1 MTATLDGGRTAAVTL
16 RLVVGAALLVVGL
29 VLGGLGVSAHGKPWG
44 YRGHAAALIEATHN
58 VELVPSSAR
67 AERERLDDALLPRSR
82 GTFLDAG
89 DSVRTGVHS
98 EARLALPGALLVV
111 GDRTRATLTERGA
124 RLAQGALEVTVSRGA
139 APFVL
144 ETESPAAEVR
154 LRAAE
159 VEGVF
164 RVFADGKSEARVL
177 VRAGSAEPA
186 SGAAAPTVTAGKVL
200 ALGAD
205 KVLRTEDPPTSLTV
219 VPTCVAGRVTVVA
232 PPATQLFVDG
242 EVLWPEAEKVSVAT
256 VPAHP
261 QRSHVFGRDVAG
273 NVAPVVEVAC
283 VAQLIL
289 DPVKPRAPGAPAP
302 KGK

>member
-1 MTATLDGGRTAAVTL
+1 MTATLDGGRKAAVTL
-16 RLVVGAALLVVGL
+16 RLAVGAALLVVGL

-44 YRGHAAALIEATHN
+44 FRGHAAALIEATHN
-58 VELVPSSAR
+58 VELVPSPER

-89 DSVRTGVHS
+89 DGVRVGVHS

-111 GDRTRATLTERGA
+111 GDSSRATLTEHGA
-124 RLAQGALEVTVSRGA
+124 RLGQGTLEVTVSRGA

-144 ETESPAAEVR
+144 QTENPSAELR

-159 VEGVF
+159 ADGVF
-164 RVFADGKSEARVL
+164 RVFADGKSEARIL
-177 VRAGSAEPA
+177 VRAGSAEGA
-186 SGAAAPTVTAGKVL
+186 SGAAAQTVTAGKVL

-205 KVLRTEDPPTSLTV
+205 KVMRTEDPPTSLTV
-219 VPTCVAGRVTVVA
+219 VPSCVAERVTVVT
-232 PPATQLFVDG
+232 PPATQLFIDG
-242 EVLWPEAEKVSVAT
+242 VVYWPEAEKVSAAT

-273 NVAPVVEVAC
+273 NVAPAVEVAC
-283 VAQLIL
+283 LAELVL
-289 DPVKPRAPGAPAP
+289 DPIKPRAPGPPAP